1 MLVDSIGRLDGT
13 PQGAWEG
20 YNQKKGRLR
29 WRRWSPIGDMVECQ
43 WCRLSFRGEQG
54 GLSRL
59 QNCVWVRWTYTYI
72 GRWFWCCI
80 CFSFW
85 VDQADLIIL
94 FNSANFVKCRH
105 PTQWVCC
112 KSAHCSYIF
121 KNKGGEESIFPMM
134 SSDLLQYEKKWKR
147 DCKWRAEKRNCK
159 GKQEQLTHKGC
170 DVYLRSIFVVERYS
184 YDTEPSQ
191 WISN

>member
-1 MLVDSIGRLDGT
+1 MRQNTLFGMCWKKLGWQKPHSRTMRPLKRFTTKTLVPNT
-13 PQGAWEG
+13 P
-20 YNQKKGRLR
+20 
-29 WRRWSPIGDMVECQ
+29 
-43 WCRLSFRGEQG
+43 RGL
-54 GLSRL
+54 LSRL
-59 QNCVWVRWTYTYI
+59 QNYEWVRWTYTYI
-72 GRWFWCCI
+72 GRWFWCCT

-85 VDQADLIIL
+85 VGQADLIIL

-105 PTQWVCC
+105 PTQWICC
-112 KSAHCSYIF
+112 KSAHCSYIL

-147 DCKWRAEKRNCK
+147 HCKWRADKRNCK

-184 YDTEPSQ
+184 YDIEPLQ
-191 WISN
+191 WDI